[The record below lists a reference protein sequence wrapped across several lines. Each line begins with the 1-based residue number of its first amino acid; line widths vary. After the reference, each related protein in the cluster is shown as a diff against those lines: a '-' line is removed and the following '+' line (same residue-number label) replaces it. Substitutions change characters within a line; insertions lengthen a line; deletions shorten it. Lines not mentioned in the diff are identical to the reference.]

1 MTYAQFTALGFALLF
16 AVGVAGCA
24 ETPKS
29 TATISDAGTVAG
41 DPGTLQ
47 ERAVSMQ
54 KSGYMNVPRTVGPR
68 TPIPPRGGT
77 MNFSCGM
84 TSCTCHGDADCNNMF
99 SSSVCGR
106 SAVCDTSSG
115 VECSCLRSQ

>member
-1 MTYAQFTALGFALLF
+1 MTFAQFTALEFVLIV

-24 ETPKS
+24 ETPRPVS
-29 TATISDAGTVAG
+29 TMPDAGTVSG
-41 DPGTLQ
+41 DPSQVQ

-68 TPIPPRGGT
+68 TPIPPKGGV